1 MATQAP
7 SRRRLR
13 PFRNQDS
20 TLRRMLT
27 GTQTIAMVGASDKQD
42 RPSNE
47 VMSFLLD
54 HGYRVIPINPR
65 LKGQELMGETV
76 LASLEELPQV
86 LKETCKTKKHALPP
100 VSSTKEEEES
110 TPSTRG
116 VMVDI
121 FRRADSVGEIVDQAI
136 ALGHDIVSSIWMQIG
151 VVDESAARRAQD
163 AGFDVAMNTCPV
175 EEIPRLGIG
184 VSGTTTNSAA
194 RKKPKGQVREPSR
207 KRVMVSTGNDESIN
221 QLSKASRG
229 KRRNCR

>member
-1 MATQAP
+1 
-7 SRRRLR
+7 
-13 PFRNQDS
+13 
-20 TLRRMLT
+20 
-27 GTQTIAMVGASDKQD
+27 MVGASDKQD

-86 LKETCKTKKHALPP
+86 LKETSTTKKHQ
-100 VSSTKEEEES
+100 ES